1 MLCWVLAARS
11 SPETVWEKEVE
22 PIALAEERNG
32 EEGEVA
38 AESSCRGWRRIGQ
51 GLGWDAARSS
61 SLEGCKWD

>member
-1 MLCWVLAARS
+1 MLAAWS
-11 SPETVWEKEVE
+11 SLEMVLEKQAE
-22 PIALAEERNG
+22 PIALVEERSG

-38 AESSCRGWRRIGQ
+38 AERSCQGWRRIGQ